1 MRKLFD
7 RKNSAVT
14 LKAVAS
20 LFAFVFTA
28 VFCLAFSG
36 GEAVKADTEVTIS
49 AVTKRTDVGPGDIII
64 VDVVANCFPDISEF
78 GPIEFNFDADKAEYV
93 SFEQGHTELT
103 KTGTDLTI
111 TTSSRGT
118 ITDSN
123 IVLVLTQ
130 EETAMFNL
138 KQAVNIQVNW
148 INASGVREATEM
160 KRIGVFRNLLDKVI
174 AYGD

>member
-1 MRKLFD
+1 MINYTTPAIPLIVED
-7 RKNSAVT
+7 RDLT
-14 LKAVAS
+14 Q
-20 LFAFVFTA
+20 
-28 VFCLAFSG
+28 G
-36 GEAVKADTEVTIS
+36 Q
-49 AVTKRTDVGPGDIII
+49 DV
-64 VDVVANCFPDISEF
+64 
-78 GPIEFNFDADKAEYV
+78 YV
-93 SFEQGHTELT
+93 SFEQGPTELT

-148 INASGVREATEM
+148 INASGVREATEQ
-160 KRIGVFRNLLDKVI
+160 KRISVFRNLLDKVI

>member
-1 MRKLFD
+1 MINYTTPAIPLIVED
-7 RKNSAVT
+7 RDLT
-14 LKAVAS
+14 Q
-20 LFAFVFTA
+20 
-28 VFCLAFSG
+28 G
-36 GEAVKADTEVTIS
+36 Q
-49 AVTKRTDVGPGDIII
+49 DV
-64 VDVVANCFPDISEF
+64 
-78 GPIEFNFDADKAEYV
+78 YV
-93 SFEQGHTELT
+93 SFEQGPTELT

-123 IVLVLTQ
+123 IVLVLSQ

>member
-1 MRKLFD
+1 MINYTTPAIPLIVED
-7 RKNSAVT
+7 RDLT
-14 LKAVAS
+14 Q
-20 LFAFVFTA
+20 
-28 VFCLAFSG
+28 G
-36 GEAVKADTEVTIS
+36 Q
-49 AVTKRTDVGPGDIII
+49 DV
-64 VDVVANCFPDISEF
+64 
-78 GPIEFNFDADKAEYV
+78 YV
-93 SFEQGHTELT
+93 SFEQGPTELT

-148 INASGVREATEM
+148 ISASGVREATEQ
-160 KRIGVFRNLLDKVI
+160 KRISVFRNLLDKVI